1 MPLFEMKD
9 FSAISFDLNSLGLI
23 IELVDVE
30 GPTLMG
36 LMRFS
41 VGKSSLF
48 VSLVTLLLHFLC
60 TLRVTEMKMSL
71 LPFQLS
77 LA

>member
-1 MPLFEMKD
+1 MRLFEMRD
-9 FSAISFDLNSLGLI
+9 FSAISFDLNFLELI

-30 GPTLMG
+30 GPTLLG

-48 VSLVTLLLHFLC
+48 VSLATLLQHFLC
-60 TLRVTEMKMSL
+60 TLRVTEMKMNL
-71 LPFQLS
+71 LPFQ
-77 LA
+77 